1 MNTSDRPAV
10 SLQGVS
16 KFFYRHAGPVL
27 LRDRIS
33 RMFRPG
39 PRERLWALRDVS
51 FSVHPG
57 ESLAVIGSNGAG
69 KSTLLNIATGLC
81 TPSEGKVALTGRVA
95 ALLELGSG
103 FHGDLTGAEN
113 VRTNAALLGL
123 SRAEVRNR
131 FDSIVEFSGIAD
143 FIDEPIRT
151 YSTGMVMR
159 LAFSVAV
166 NVDPDI
172 LIIDEVLG
180 VGDQAF
186 FKKCFDRIM
195 EFRRS
200 GKTILCVSHSLPTL
214 EQLCNRAVWL
224 DHGRVLQT
232 GSVSQVIRAYT
243 ASMGVPVRT

>member
-1 MNTSDRPAV
+1 
-10 SLQGVS
+10 
-16 KFFYRHAGPVL
+16 
-27 LRDRIS
+27 
-33 RMFRPG
+33 
-39 PRERLWALRDVS
+39 
-51 FSVHPG
+51 
-57 ESLAVIGSNGAG
+57 
-69 KSTLLNIATGLC
+69 
-81 TPSEGKVALTGRVA
+81 
-95 ALLELGSG
+95 
-103 FHGDLTGAEN
+103 
-113 VRTNAALLGL
+113 
-123 SRAEVRNR
+123 
-131 FDSIVEFSGIAD
+131 
-143 FIDEPIRT
+143 
-151 YSTGMVMR
+151 MR

-195 EFRRS
+195 EFRRA

-243 ASMGVPVRT
+243 ASMGFPVPRDSLVLYVMYLTFSLSSRCHRVPRRDIGLNPPICFAPRHFRISEVAAATRRNIS